1 MVHSEKFWESGVHYT
16 KSKYSIFT
24 ITAFS
29 KARAVNFKDS
39 ALTKRI
45 GNRLSTVLFYQP
57 RVAVT
62 SFFVYKVINDLESRD
77 YLCISPILRIGL
89 IHK

>member
-1 MVHSEKFWESGVHYT
+1 MFSSVC
-16 KSKYSIFT
+16 T

-39 ALTKRI
+39 VLTKRM
-45 GNRLSTVLFYQP
+45 GYRLSTVLFYQLT
-57 RVAVT
+57 VAVT
-62 SFFVYKVINDLESRD
+62 SYFVYKVISDLESRD
-77 YLCISPILRIGL
+77 YLCISPMLRIGL